1 MGEIDQ
7 TEKMLKG
14 FVDLTKPDQVNKV
27 DCDLIENSSVNKP
40 TEKSLRW
47 PSFKTKENSLDKS
60 KKWFNISG
68 FMNRAGSS
76 CTSDNKN
83 DMKAEKR
90 HSWHLNAE
98 M

>member
-1 MGEIDQ
+1 MGETDQ

-14 FVDLTKPDQVNKV
+14 FIGLTEPDQVNKV
-27 DCDLIENSSVNKP
+27 DHDLIENSSVNKP

-76 CTSDNKN
+76 DNKN

>member
-1 MGEIDQ
+1 MDETDQ
-7 TEKMLKG
+7 SEKMLKSLVG
-14 FVDLTKPDQVNKV
+14 LTKTDQVNKSD
-27 DCDLIENSSVNKP
+27 DCDFISAVNKSA
-40 TEKSLRW
+40 EKSLRW

-60 KKWFNISG
+60 KKWFNISS
-68 FMNRAGSS
+68 FMNRAGNS
-76 CTSDNKN
+76 TSDNKN